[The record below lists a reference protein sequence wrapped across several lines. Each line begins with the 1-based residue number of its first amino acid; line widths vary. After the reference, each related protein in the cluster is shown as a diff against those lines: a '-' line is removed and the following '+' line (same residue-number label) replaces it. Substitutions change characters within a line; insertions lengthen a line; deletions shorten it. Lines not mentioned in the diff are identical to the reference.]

1 MYIRT
6 NSNCQVIDP
15 QPAHV
20 NVQDAFGNTFENWCA
35 DYVRTD
41 SNNFPIGVTPNPASV
56 AAPTDL
62 DPVYFA
68 DPIYAWVEKPD
79 GTKYYY
85 ELLAYNGLPASNNEW
100 AQNEE
105 ARGYVNMP
113 WVLDGTSALLAEKYD
128 DFAFLDNPGYFNQD
142 SDPPPHLPPEATF
155 VKPGDPPE
163 IKGRGGLLYY
173 QGDDQ
178 LHYVVGGY
186 NNKEQKLQ
194 LYIGTAASAPPAQA
208 TGCLAQDPD
217 DLLDKWIPHD
227 KDNNPDQFF
236 AYIKSPLIPGTS
248 LEDAVTLEGVAI
260 LGLEED
266 RDLILYNANNTAAL
280 QLEDSTQILGDATF

>member
-6 NSNCQVIDP
+6 NSNCQVLDK

-41 SNNFPIGVTPNPASV
+41 SDNFPIGVVPNPSAV

-68 DPIYAWVEKPD
+68 DPIYAWVETSD

-85 ELLAYNGLPASNNEW
+85 ELIAYNGLPASQKSW
-100 AQNEE
+100 AQAEE

-113 WVLDGTSALLAEKYD
+113 WVADGTSALMAEKYD
-128 DFAFLDNPGYFNQD
+128 DFAFLHNPTYFNNAGD
-142 SDPPPHLPPEATF
+142 LPPEATF
-155 VKPGDPPE
+155 VKPGDPVP
-163 IKGRGGLLYY
+163 IGPNGGLLYY

-178 LHYVVGGY
+178 LHYVVAGTQD
-186 NNKEQKLQ
+186 KAQKLQ
-194 LYIGTAASAPPAQA
+194 MYIGVAASAPPASA

-227 KDNNPDQFF
+227 KDNNPTNVF
-236 AYIKSPLIPGTS
+236 AFIDSPLIPGTS
-248 LEDAVTLEGVAI
+248 LEEAVTLDGVAI

-266 RDLILYNANNTAAL
+266 RDLVLYNANNTQAL
-280 QLEDSTQILGDATF
+280 QLEDSTQVLSSATF